1 MYTPYCLS
9 HTRISFYVSIAV
21 CIIFNNRGIGTLS
34 RRDELTKR
42 IHEFFFFFFFFF
54 PPWGGYGFFVAY
66 FRLIINI
73 IDCLQNNTIT
83 YNKSSLGLRHSS
95 GVTPLI

>member
-54 PPWGGYGFFVAY
+54 ILGGDTVF
-66 FRLIINI
+66 L
-73 IDCLQNNTIT
+73 
-83 YNKSSLGLRHSS
+83 
-95 GVTPLI
+95 

>member
-42 IHEFFFFFFFFF
+42 IHEFFF
-54 PPWGGYGFFVAY
+54 
-66 FRLIINI
+66 L
-73 IDCLQNNTIT
+73 
-83 YNKSSLGLRHSS
+83 SLG
-95 GVTPLI
+95 

>member
-42 IHEFFFFFFFFF
+42 IHEFFFFY
-54 PPWGGYGFFVAY
+54 PWGDTVFCS
-66 FRLIINI
+66 LLPIIINI

-83 YNKSSLGLRHSS
+83 Q
-95 GVTPLI
+95 

>member
-42 IHEFFFFFFFFF
+42 IHEFFFFIL
-54 PPWGGYGFFVAY
+54 GVIRYFVAY
-66 FRLIINI
+66 FR
-73 IDCLQNNTIT
+73 
-83 YNKSSLGLRHSS
+83 
-95 GVTPLI
+95 